1 MQIRNVKAFARLS
14 CLGTIALMPLLILPA
29 MIGVLVDEAGM
40 AESFA
45 GWSASS
51 GAAGPG
57 LAALLVDGGQYGQVF
72 VLAIVLFALGIACFS
87 FASRSASGSSR
98 NSHH

>member
-1 MQIRNVKAFARLS
+1 
-14 CLGTIALMPLLILPA
+14 MPLLILPA

-40 AESFA
+40 SESFA

-57 LAALLVDGGQYGQVF
+57 LAALLVDGGQFDQVF
-72 VLAIVLFALGIACFS
+72 VPAIVLFALATAGFS
-87 FASRSASGSSR
+87 LASRSAPTPSR
-98 NSHH
+98 LSHR